1 MAAHRQA
8 TGEPTVQIKHT
19 AVYVGANRHH
29 RAPVVR
35 LTVDFGRVDGERLWR
50 DLPALMERLGRWGG
64 GGDWLRG
71 TRSAGMALAC
81 LTLELLK
88 RSGAK
93 ADFCDSRPVPKS
105 DDHYVMFG
113 YDGEEVG
120 LAASDLALDVLD
132 FAHAGDRARRSWKE
146 LGADYDDF
154 LHLAEKRALGPST
167 RSLIKAAEERG
178 IPWMRLNDQSL
189 IQLGYGR
196 YQRRIEATCTSNTG
210 LIATEIAKDKSLAYR
225 ILSDLGLPVPKQSV
239 VYSLK
244 RALSAAEKI
253 GFPVVL
259 KPVDGNHG
267 RGVSVNVRNAAE
279 VEAAYD
285 AAKEHG
291 DAIIV
296 EGMIRGFDHRLLV
309 IGGKLE
315 AAARRMPGHVVG
327 DGKHTVKELVDTV
340 NRDPR
345 RGVGHEKELTQ
356 IQLDPQALSC
366 LAERSMTV
374 DSVPPKDD
382 VVLLRRTANLSTGG
396 TAIDVTDVIHPD
408 NREMAERAIKAVG
421 LDIGGVD
428 FISED
433 ATVPYKENGAGICEV
448 NAGPGF
454 RMHVSPSEG
463 KPRDIAGKVMDMLFP
478 PGTRSR
484 VPIAALTGTNG
495 KTTTARMLAHVLG
508 MAGHH
513 VGLTT
518 TDAVYINGGLTM
530 KGDMTGPKA
539 AAMVLHDP
547 DVDVAVLETA
557 RGGILRAGLGWDH
570 CDVGAVLNVS
580 EDHIGLGGIHSLDDL
595 AEVKRLVVE
604 NARDTAV
611 LNADDPLVLAMADH
625 SPAKHLCY
633 VTLDAN
639 HPLVAEHVR
648 LGHRACVLEHVDH
661 GDTIALYDAGRHIA
675 LIRPQLIP
683 AAMEGK
689 ALHNVANAMF
699 AAAMAYSLGVSLDH
713 IRQGLRTFGTSFS
726 QTPGRNNVFDEHG
739 FRVILDY
746 GHNPAAIGA
755 MVKLVERMQ
764 PRGRKILQ
772 IGAPGDR
779 RNEDYAQIAKIV
791 AGHFDLFVCDR
802 DDDTRGRG
810 PTEVPDLMRG
820 YLLDNGVKA
829 DRIQVIPEEP
839 KALDAL
845 LRMAQPNDLLLVLGS
860 DITRC
865 WKQIIYFKPAWSA
878 ASEEPAAAVPAGP
891 TLDQLYPNLTRDE
904 RGVRVSR
911 RRAP

>member
-1 MAAHRQA
+1 M
-8 TGEPTVQIKHT
+8 QIKHT

-29 RAPVVR
+29 RAPVIR
-35 LTVDFGRVDGERLWR
+35 LTVDFGRVDGDRVWR
-50 DLPALMERLGRWGG
+50 ELPALMERLGSWGTDAG
-64 GGDWLRG
+64 WLRG
-71 TRSAGMALAC
+71 SRSPGMALAC

-88 RSGAK
+88 RSGGR
-93 ADFCDSRPVPKS
+93 ADFCDCRPVAKS
-105 DDHYVMFG
+105 DDQYVLFG

-132 FAHAGDRARRSWKE
+132 FAQSGDRARRSWKE
-146 LGADYDDF
+146 LGADHDDF
-154 LHLAEKRALGPST
+154 LHLAERRALGPST

-196 YQRRIEATCTSNTG
+196 YQKRIEATCTSNTG
-210 LIATEIAKDKSLAYR
+210 LIGTEIAKDKSLAYR
-225 ILSDLGLPVPKQSV
+225 IMSDLGLPVPKQSV

-244 RALSAAEKI
+244 RALTAAEKI

-267 RGVSVNVRNAAE
+267 RGVTVNVRNAAG

-285 AAKEHG
+285 AAKEHTEG
-291 DAIIV
+291 GIIV
-296 EGMIRGFDHRLLV
+296 EGMISGYDHRMLL
-309 IGGKLE
+309 IGCKLV
-315 AAARRMPGHVVG
+315 AAARRMPGHVLG
-327 DGKHTVKELVDTV
+327 DGKHTVKQLVDAV

-366 LAERSMTV
+366 LTERGMTV
-374 DSVPPKDD
+374 DSVPPKGDL
-382 VVLLRRTANLSTGG
+382 VLLRRTANLSTGG
-396 TAIDVTDVIHPD
+396 TAIDVTDVIHPA

-433 ATVPYKENGAGICEV
+433 VTVPYKENGAGICEV

-478 PGTRSR
+478 PGTRAR
-484 VPIAALTGTNG
+484 MPIAALTGTNG

-508 MAGHH
+508 MAGYH

-518 TDAVYINGGLTM
+518 TDAVYINGSLTM

-557 RGGILRAGLGWDH
+557 RGGILRAGLGWDYG
-570 CDVGAVLNVS
+570 DVGAVLNVS
-580 EDHIGLGGIHSLDDL
+580 EDHIGLGGIDSLDDL
-595 AEVKRLVVE
+595 AEVKRLVIE

-625 SPAKHLCY
+625 SPAQHLCY

-639 HPLVAEHVR
+639 HPLVAEHIR

-661 GDTIALYDAGRHIA
+661 GDMIALHDAGKHIA

-683 AAMEGK
+683 ATMEGK
-689 ALHNVANAMF
+689 AMHNVANAMF
-699 AAAMAYSLGVSLDH
+699 CASMAFALGVSLDH

-746 GHNPAAIGA
+746 GHNPAAIQA
-755 MVKLVERMQ
+755 MVALVERMK
-764 PRGRKILQ
+764 PHGRKIVQ

-779 RNEDYAQIAKIV
+779 RNEDYAQIAKII
-791 AGHFDLFVCDR
+791 AGRFDLFICDR

-810 PTEVPDLMRG
+810 PSEVPDLMRG
-820 YLLDNGVKA
+820 YLMDNGVKSEQ
-829 DRIQVIPEEP
+829 IQVIPEEH
-839 KALDAL
+839 KALEAL
-845 LRMAQPNDLLLVLGS
+845 LGMAQPNDLLLVLGS

-865 WKQIIYFKPAWSA
+865 WKQIIYFQPAWSTAKEEA
-878 ASEEPAAAVPAGP
+878 APAPAGP
-891 TLDQLYPNLTRDE
+891 ALEQLYPNLTRDE

-911 RRAP
+911 RR